1 MVMIA
6 FVGVATFDKWGK
18 GATSILQSVSL
29 RTSFNALST
38 RLGDYR
44 YHAGTM
50 VQKGSRVAAIYDI
63 HGNLPAL
70 EAVLAE
76 LESLK
81 PDLIVVGGDVV
92 AGPMPTE
99 VLDRL
104 VTLGER
110 ICFVRGNADR
120 EVVAAYDDRP
130 HADPMDVADPA
141 ERVAAYAASR
151 IDREHRDVLASFA
164 ERLIVEVEGVG
175 QVLFCHGSPRS
186 DEEIVTAATTEG
198 RLREILAGVDQA
210 LVVCGHT
217 HAQFDRRVG
226 AKRVVNAGSVGMPYQ
241 GMPVGA
247 YWLLLGA
254 GGVSLRRSDYDLDR
268 AVGQIRATGY
278 PEAEDMVEIL
288 LEPPDP
294 ERVAD
299 FFEQRAAGD

>member
-1 MVMIA
+1 
-6 FVGVATFDKWGK
+6 
-18 GATSILQSVSL
+18 
-29 RTSFNALST
+29 
-38 RLGDYR
+38 
-44 YHAGTM
+44 M
-50 VQKGSRVAAIYDI
+50 VQKGSRVTAIYDI

-76 LESLK
+76 LESVK

-99 VLDRL
+99 VMHRL

-130 HADPMDVADPA
+130 HAEPIDLADPA

-151 IDREHRDVLASFA
+151 IDREHRDLLASFA

-186 DEEIVTAATTEG
+186 DEEIVSAATTEG
-198 RLREILAGVDQA
+198 RLREILIGVDQD

-226 AKRVVNAGSVGMPYQ
+226 GKRVINAGSVGMPYQ
-241 GMPVGA
+241 GKPVGA
-247 YWLLLGA
+247 FWLLLGA
-254 GGVSLRRSDYDLDR
+254 GGVSLQRSDYDLDR
-268 AVGQIRATGY
+268 ALERIRATGY

-294 ERVAD
+294 ERVAT
-299 FFEQRAAGD
+299 FFEQRATGHRHGLPSTPYG

>member
-1 MVMIA
+1 MMQR
-6 FVGVATFDKWGK
+6 
-18 GATSILQSVSL
+18 GA
-29 RTSFNALST
+29 
-38 RLGDYR
+38 
-44 YHAGTM
+44 
-50 VQKGSRVAAIYDI
+50 RVAAIYDI

-81 PDLIVVGGDVV
+81 PDLFVVGGDVV

-104 VTLGER
+104 LTLGER

-130 HADPMDVADPA
+130 HADPIDVADPA
-141 ERVAAYAASR
+141 ERVAAFAASR
-151 IDREHRDVLASFA
+151 IDREHRDLLASFA
-164 ERLIVEVEGVG
+164 ERLIIVEVEGVG

-217 HAQFDRRVG
+217 HAQFDRRVS